1 MHFSSCLEV
10 PMVQQDLGLN
20 FLQELKQIKLHWA
33 AVGIC
38 AREAPSVKVLIR
50 WAEK

>member
-1 MHFSSCLEV
+1 
-10 PMVQQDLGLN
+10 MVQQDLGLN
-20 FLQELKQIKLHWA
+20 FLQELKQTKLCWA

-38 AREAPSVKVLIR
+38 ARETPSVKVLIS